1 MLKHLCR
8 DKMEQKRKIQSKT
21 RYLAALL
28 IGTFV
33 FILVFF
39 ITLGISYLEFQRFS
53 NLQFDTSYKIFENKL
68 DYTFFEQEVCSEEL
82 PLEFTNN
89 LAFQGGLIDELERKL
104 GKRDSSVIE
113 RKKFYTL
120 VEVEHL
126 EFIRIMKEKCNR
138 NIKTILFF
146 YSNEPDYID
155 RSEEV
160 GKTLNAI
167 LSQDDNLIV
176 YSFDTNLDS
185 TLIKKLKEKYSV
197 EEPITI
203 IINEKSILKDDLSY
217 LTIKNSLEE

>member
-53 NLQFDTSYKIFENKL
+53 NLQFDTSYKI
-68 DYTFFEQEVCSEEL
+68 FEQEVCSEEL

-185 TLIKKLKEKYSV
+185 TLIKKLREKYGV